1 MGHVRAPWDMCSMG
15 HVLHG
20 TCLKDSIGHVP
31 RTPWDMRTPWDIM

>member
-1 MGHVRAPWDMCSMG
+1 MG

-31 RTPWDMRTPWDIM
+31 KDSMGHEDTMGHNVALHGT